1 MCSKGSVTAVLEPIK
16 CINCINLEFYW
27 GFRQIVEP
35 QTVFSRMSR
44 ATRDQAA
51 RPGSVLMEINGYNS
65 GLNCKTPHTLHQGV
79 VGFFNF
85 DIDTVVESK
94 KKVVSTLHIE
104 FGTLLYKNINRCTVW
119 LANIFETACQWWSLW
134 IRFPISGAGTTNY
147 NSVFYNHQRLLVGF
161 AGPISVLPVLF
172 PIKHHSYN

>member
-65 GLNCKTPHTLHQGV
+65 GLNCKTPHTVHQGV

-94 KKVVSTLHIE
+94 KKVVSTLHTPHWIW
-104 FGTLLYKNINRCTVW
+104 K
-119 LANIFETACQWWSLW
+119 TALQK
-134 IRFPISGAGTTNY
+134 Y
-147 NSVFYNHQRLLVGF
+147 
-161 AGPISVLPVLF
+161 
-172 PIKHHSYN
+172 

>member
-79 VGFFNF
+79 VGFFNL
-85 DIDTVVESK
+85 DSDTIQLLSAK
-94 KKVVSTLHIE
+94 ADLYILMLFVSTYV
-104 FGTLLYKNINRCTVW
+104 TLVQNL
-119 LANIFETACQWWSLW
+119 
-134 IRFPISGAGTTNY
+134 TN
-147 NSVFYNHQRLLVGF
+147 
-161 AGPISVLPVLF
+161 
-172 PIKHHSYN
+172 